1 MPQCPDGLSA
11 QVPKCPK
18 GTQAL
23 RHLGTRDTRGTLFSR
38 LLVGRVLFVKTS
50 LIEVTEIDIKNN
62 GNVLCDQEEVLDI
75 FVDLDD
81 DLSVCKDA
89 YLTLVAR

>member
-18 GTQAL
+18 GPQAL
-23 RHLGTRDTRGTLFSR
+23 RHLGPRDTRGTLCSR